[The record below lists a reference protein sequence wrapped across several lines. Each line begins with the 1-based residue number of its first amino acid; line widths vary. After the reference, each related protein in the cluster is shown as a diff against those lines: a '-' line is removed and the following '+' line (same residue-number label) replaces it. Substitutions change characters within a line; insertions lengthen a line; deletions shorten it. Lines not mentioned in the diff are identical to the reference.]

1 VNKQTM
7 AGWKYFIMASERE
20 RHRALTL
27 AGTTAH
33 RKRTNPSL
41 LTLQAQIADLPRRQ
55 FLLIKPRFVDR
66 H

>member
-1 VNKQTM
+1 
-7 AGWKYFIMASERE
+7 MASERE